1 MRTAMDNLVSTQWL
15 AEQLGAPDLCIV
27 DATRHHFEPER
38 QSAAEYE
45 AGHIPGAVF
54 LDLLHLVDAASP
66 VDNTM
71 PQAEQFSARMRELG
85 ISADQRIVIYD
96 DSVVKTAARAWFMFR
111 MYGLPNVAMLD
122 GGLAKWKAEGRPLAS
137 GIETRTPSTFT
148 ASLDAARLR
157 DKADV
162 LRNIEDKTAQH
173 IDGRG
178 AAHFSGADEDP
189 NPAVASGH
197 VPGSINVPF
206 WDLFEADGTFKND
219 EALKGVFVDAGA
231 DLSKPIITS
240 CGGGVVACALA
251 LALERIGKE
260 DVALYDGS
268 WTEWGADP
276 SLPKAKG
283 PAKPASA

>member
-1 MRTAMDNLVSTQWL
+1 MDNLVSTQWL
-15 AEQLGAPDLCIV
+15 AQELGSADLCIV
-27 DATRHHFEPER
+27 DATRHHFEPHR
-38 QSAAEYE
+38 DSAAEYE

-54 LDLLHLVDAASP
+54 LDLLHLVDAAAP
-66 VDNTM
+66 IDNTM
-71 PQAEQFSARMRELG
+71 PQAEQFTARMRALG
-85 ISADQRIVIYD
+85 IDRDQRIIIYD

-111 MYGLPNVAMLD
+111 MYGLPNVAILD
-122 GGLAKWKAEGRPLAS
+122 GGLAKWKAEGRPLTS
-137 GIETRTPSTFT
+137 GIETRTPSNFT
-148 ASLDAARLR
+148 ASLDADKLR

-162 LRNIEDKTAQH
+162 LRNIESKAAQH

-178 AAHFSGADEDP
+178 AAHFTGADEDP

-206 WDLFEADGTFKND
+206 WDLFEADGTFKD
-219 EALKGVFVDAGA
+219 DASLRAAFVDAGV
-231 DLSKPIITS
+231 DLSKPVITS

-251 LALERIGKE
+251 LALERIGKD

-276 SLPKAKG
+276 ALAKAKG
-283 PAKPASA
+283 ASQSATA